1 MNPSSRTTRASRS
14 GGSRGPRNLVLLAFI
29 ACAALPACDRGG
41 ERPSEPQASDP
52 PVAAVESRAARI
64 AAESARLT
72 EWLDAR
78 YEEQLDFSPMEKTRL
93 GRKDD
98 YDEIDD
104 FSESAVDAEL
114 DWLRRSVDEL
124 RASFDYALLDPE
136 AQTSYDVWVYRYE
149 QAEAARPFLRREYV
163 FEQMGGAQ
171 AWLPQFLINFH
182 AVETEADM
190 EAYIARVGG
199 VSRAVRQLLER
210 ARLAAAEGVRPPR
223 FAYEGAL
230 EQARAIVAGEP
241 FEGSGMS
248 PLFADAT
255 SKIDGLLERGVIGG
269 ARAGAF
275 RAAVRE
281 ALLAELEPAYDALI
295 RWLETDMPNAD
306 EVATGVW
313 RLPDGEAFYRQRLE
327 EATTT
332 TLSAEEIHEIGLRE
346 VARIHAEM
354 EAVKNALGF
363 EGTLEEFFAFVRE
376 DERFYYSDTDEGR
389 EAYLAEA
396 REHLAR
402 IEARLP
408 EFFGLLPKAGLVVR
422 RVEPF
427 REQPGGAQHYYP
439 GAPDGSRPGIFYVH
453 LADMRALPRPQLE
466 VVAYHEGLPGHHMQI
481 SIMQELSGLPLFR
494 TQSFFTAYTE
504 GWALYAELLAKEMG
518 AYEDAYADFGRLTTE
533 LWRAIRL
540 VLDTGL
546 HAMGW
551 TEEQAVEYFR
561 ANSPA
566 AEGQIRSEVRRYIVM
581 PGQATAYKIGMLE
594 ILRLRGK
601 AERELGDR
609 FDLAA
614 FHDAVLGGGA
624 LPLPILEER
633 IDRWIAERR

>member
-1 MNPSSRTTRASRS
+1 MRS
-14 GGSRGPRNLVLLAFI
+14 VSFAAFAVLA
-29 ACAALPACDRGG
+29 
-41 ERPSEPQASDP
+41 
-52 PVAAVESRAARI
+52 VAAVAACERGTGQPPAERPTAPLGGAVAESPDARI
-64 AAESARLT
+64 AAESARLV

-93 GRKDD
+93 GRKDN

-104 FSESAVDAEL
+104 FSESAVDAQLE
-114 DWLRRSVDEL
+114 WLRGTVDAL
-124 RASFDYALLDPE
+124 RAEFDYALLTPE
-136 AQTSYDVWVYRYE
+136 AQTSYDVWIHRYE
-149 QAEAARPFLRREYV
+149 EAEAARPFLRREYV

-171 AWLPQFLINFH
+171 AWLPQFLMNFH
-182 AVETEADM
+182 AVETDADM
-190 EAYIARVGG
+190 AAYIARIDG
-199 VSRAVRQLLER
+199 VARAIGQLLER
-210 ARLAAAEGVRPPR
+210 ARLAAGEGVRPPR

-230 EQARAIVAGEP
+230 EQARAVVTGEP
-241 FEGSGMS
+241 FGGEGAA
-248 PLFADAT
+248 PLWADAT
-255 SKIDGLLERGVIGG
+255 AKIDGLLERGAIDA
-269 ARAGAF
+269 ARADAL
-275 RAAVRE
+275 RAAARE
-281 ALLAELEPAYDALI
+281 ALVERLASAYEALI
-295 RWLETDMPNAD
+295 RWLEDDIANAD

-313 RLPDGEAFYRQRLE
+313 KLPDGEAYYRQRLAS
-327 EATTT
+327 ATTT
-332 TLSAEEIHEIGLRE
+332 ALTADEIHAIGLRE

-354 EAVKNALGF
+354 EAVKAEVGF
-363 EGTLEEFFAFVRE
+363 DGTLEELFAFVR
-376 DERFYYSDTDEGR
+376 DDDRFYFPNTDEGR

-396 REHLAR
+396 REHLER

-408 EFFGLLPKAGLVVR
+408 EFFGLLPKADLVVR

-439 GAPDGSRPGIFYVH
+439 GAPDGSRPGIFYAH
-453 LADMRALPRPQLE
+453 LADMRAMPRPQLE

-481 SIMQELSGLPLFR
+481 SIMQELAGLPRFR
-494 TQSFFTAYTE
+494 TQSFFTAYVE

-518 AYEDAYADFGRLTTE
+518 AYRDPYADFGRLTTE

-551 TEEQAVEYFR
+551 TEEEAVEYFR

-594 ILRLRGK
+594 ILRLRTK
-601 AERELGDR
+601 AERELGDA
-609 FDLAA
+609 FDLSA

-624 LPLPILEER
+624 LPLPILER
-633 IDRWIAERR
+633 RVDRWIATRR

>member
-1 MNPSSRTTRASRS
+1 MRS
-14 GGSRGPRNLVLLAFI
+14 VPWLAFL
-29 ACAALPACDRGG
+29 ALAFAALPACDRGG
-41 ERPSEPQASDP
+41 ELPAVQQA
-52 PVAAVESRAARI
+52 AAQAGAAESLDARI

-114 DWLRRSVDEL
+114 EWLRGSVDEL
-124 RASFDYALLDPE
+124 RAEFDYTLLTPE
-136 AQTSYDVWVYRYE
+136 AQTSYDVWIYRYE
-149 QAEAARPFLRREYV
+149 EAAAARPFLRREYV

-182 AVETEADM
+182 SVETDADM
-190 EAYIARVGG
+190 AAYIARIGG
-199 VSRAVRQLLER
+199 VARGVRQLLER
-210 ARLAAAEGVRPPR
+210 ARLAAGEGVRPPR
-223 FAYEGAL
+223 FAYAGAL
-230 EQARAIVAGEP
+230 EQARAIVTGEP
-241 FEGSGMS
+241 FGGEGAA
-248 PLFADAT
+248 PIWADAT
-255 SKIDGLLERGVIGG
+255 AKIDGLLERRVIDG
-269 ARAGAF
+269 ARADEL
-275 RAAVRE
+275 RAAARE
-281 ALLAELEPAYDALI
+281 ALVEQLAPAYDALI
-295 RWLETDMPNAD
+295 RWLEADMANAD

-313 RLPDGEAFYRQRLE
+313 KLPDGDAYYRQRLE
-327 EATTT
+327 SATTT
-332 TLSAEEIHEIGLRE
+332 KLTAEEIHEIGLDE

-354 EAVKNALGF
+354 ETVKADIGF
-363 EGTLEEFFAFVRE
+363 DGTLEELFAFVR
-376 DERFYYSDTDEGR
+376 DDDRFYFPNTDEGR

-396 REHLAR
+396 REHLER

-408 EFFGLLPKAGLVVR
+408 EFFGLLPKADLVVR

-453 LADMRALPRPQLE
+453 LADMRAMPRPQLE

-481 SIMQELSGLPLFR
+481 SIMQELAGLPRFR
-494 TQSFFTAYTE
+494 TQSFFTAYVE

-518 AYEDAYADFGRLTTE
+518 AYRDPYADFGRLTTE

-551 TEEQAVEYFR
+551 TEEEAVEYFL

-594 ILRLRGK
+594 ILRLRRK
-601 AERELGDR
+601 AEAELGDA
-609 FDLAA
+609 FDLRG